1 MDEKIF
7 ELNSRIV
14 EVKAN
19 LIRTDY
25 LALKYAEGEIT
36 EGEYKPI
43 LEQRREWRAEINELE
58 AEILAL
64 KNENT
69 ETTGN

>member
-1 MDEKIF
+1 MDDKIF

-36 EGEYKPI
+36 ESEYEPI